1 MLIII
6 LLIIIIIACLAYLG
20 RFVFK
25 RLPDLKNLDLES
37 MIKEK
42 QIKIKARILQDKL
55 SHQGEK
61 VKEKLTKLLSPQ
73 KRFFAKQVK
82 KIKDKVVDLENKYQ
96 LDKRGKDKSVPKSI
110 DELLSAAEN
119 LIAQEEF
126 GGAEKN
132 LIEVIAKDKKN
143 IKAYEL
149 LGGLY
154 FENKNYDQAE
164 EIFQHLLKLNTLKDR
179 AWGKSGTMAVKKGQL
194 EEAEMDFL
202 NSLNV
207 NTRVTSYYDRLAQIC
222 ELTSNDDKA
231 LDYYLKANS
240 IEPNNPKYLDKII
253 EYGIKAGDKMLAKR
267 TLNHLKKINPENAK
281 LGELQEAIEKM
292 P

>member
-1 MLIII
+1 M
-6 LLIIIIIACLAYLG
+6 ACLAYLG
-20 RFVFK
+20 HFVFK

-37 MIKEK
+37 MTKEK

-222 ELTSNDDKA
+222 ELTSKDDKA
-231 LDYYLKANS
+231 LDCYLKANS

>member
-1 MLIII
+1 M
-6 LLIIIIIACLAYLG
+6 ACLAYLG
-20 RFVFK
+20 HFVFK

-37 MIKEK
+37 MTKEK

-73 KRFFAKQVK
+73 KRFFSKQVK
-82 KIKDKVVDLENKYQ
+82 KIKDKVIDLENKYQ
-96 LDKRGKDKSVPKSI
+96 LDKRGKDKPAPKSI

-154 FENKNYDQAE
+154 FENKNYNQAE

-179 AWGKSGTMAVKKGQL
+179 TWGKSGTIAVKRGQL

-207 NTRVTSYYDRLAQIC
+207 NTRVTSYYDNLARVY
-222 ELTSNDDKA
+222 EATGNNEKV
-231 LDYYLKANS
+231 LDCYLKANS
-240 IEPNNPKYLDKII
+240 IEPNNPKYLDKTI
-253 EYGIKAGDKMLAKR
+253 EYGIKVGDKMLAKR
-267 TLNHLKKINPENAK
+267 TFNHLKKINSENAK